1 MTKHTHK
8 NDEQLKQFSMAVEL
22 LPHPSFDPQSPLWLE
37 TKALIE
43 ERAWQPFD
51 QARHR

>member
-8 NDEQLKQFSMAVEL
+8 NDKQLKQFSMAVEL